1 MSLLNHPHIIKY
13 YDSYASEGLL
23 TIVMEF
29 ATKGT
34 LHEYLQKQKGEL
46 LPQEII
52 LNLFGQL
59 CLALQYI
66 HNKRTLHRDITTRN
80 ILLTGC
86 HGQIVKLTDFGISKV
101 LTSRNKTS
109 SVVGTP
115 CYLSPELCE
124 GKPYGTHSDVWAL
137 GCVLYNM
144 CTLRQAFQAQ
154 TLGGLVY
161 KIMNDSIEPVSDKYD
176 QGIMEMLQLM
186 LDRDP
191 LTRPSVSA
199 LLSHR
204 LLVPVVYN
212 IITSLG
218 CLLKP
223 QQKSLEE
230 DNQAKFYWNFN

>member
-1 MSLLNHPHIIKY
+1 MEPLACFKEIVFLMSSSAMSAL
-13 YDSYASEGLL
+13 ER
-23 TIVMEF
+23 
-29 ATKGT
+29 GT
-34 LHEYLQKQKGEL
+34 LTS
-46 LPQEII
+46 
-52 LNLFGQL
+52 
-59 CLALQYI
+59 CCVTLAP
-66 HNKRTLHRDITTRN
+66 
-80 ILLTGC
+80 G
-86 HGQIVKLTDFGISKV
+86 G
-101 LTSRNKTS
+101 RNKTS

-161 KIMNDSIEPVSDKYD
+161 KILNDSIEPVSDKYD